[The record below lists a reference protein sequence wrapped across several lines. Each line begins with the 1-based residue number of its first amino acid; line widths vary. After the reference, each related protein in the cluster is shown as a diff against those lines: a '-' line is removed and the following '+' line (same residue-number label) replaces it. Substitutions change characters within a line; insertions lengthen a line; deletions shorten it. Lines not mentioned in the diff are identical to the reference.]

1 MDHLFSKNFEAKM
14 LSLAKREL
22 TKDPKTVLVYRFFEI
37 DDNVKRF
44 PKTKDHLLSLF
55 EKGKAREFHNY
66 FNGHL
71 IPRLDSWFLT
81 PENPENDTKIQFYR
95 P

>member
-22 TKDPKTVLVYRFFEI
+22 KKNPKTVLVYRFFEI
-37 DDNVKRF
+37 DEDVERF
-44 PKTKDHLLSLF
+44 PETKDDLLSLF
-55 EKGKAREFHNY
+55 ESGKAREFHNY
-66 FNGHL
+66 FNGHI
-71 IPRLDSWFLT
+71 IPKLDSWFFT
-81 PENPENDTKIQFYR
+81 SKNPDNDTKIQFYR